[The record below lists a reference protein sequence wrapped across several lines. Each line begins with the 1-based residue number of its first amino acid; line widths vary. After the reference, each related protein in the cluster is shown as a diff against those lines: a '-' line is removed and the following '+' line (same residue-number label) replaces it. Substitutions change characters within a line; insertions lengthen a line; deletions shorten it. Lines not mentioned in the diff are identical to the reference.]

1 MGQAWSFSLQASRN
15 GYAQLETYRINTT
28 TSLLRGFLVFK
39 STGLLESEVRVL
51 ESLWQLLKLGN
62 SNWLE
67 VDCLR
72 VSLTSVVTVK
82 TLSWLPAD
90 RLRIQRSCGE
100 IPELF
105 TLISIMA
112 AGTGSTALFTVICI
126 FASRRV
132 PFCTNKFFNTG
143 LGFSLVILL
152 WAVDR
157 LGRLWLLSWQQEQ
170 E

>member
-1 MGQAWSFSLQASRN
+1 MC
-15 GYAQLETYRINTT
+15 
-28 TSLLRGFLVFK
+28 GFFQQ
-39 STGLLESEVRVL
+39 TII
-51 ESLWQLLKLGN
+51 
-62 SNWLE
+62 
-67 VDCLR
+67 
-72 VSLTSVVTVK
+72 K

-157 LGRLWLLSWQQEQ
+157 LGGLWLLSWQQEQ